1 MYGYTVQVRADSEK
15 GRRPT
20 HTPVVLRTTLLD
32 VAKELLTVRLEA
44 GKIRELDKLAAG
56 LERDRTYV
64 VSQAIDAFLDVQRWQ
79 IEYTESALRE
89 ADAGKLASP
98 AEVKSAF
105 ARLRRK
111 SKAR

>member
-1 MYGYTVQVRADSEK
+1 M
-15 GRRPT
+15 
-20 HTPVVLRTTLLD
+20 LD
-32 VAKELLTVRLEA
+32 MAKELLTVRLEA
-44 GKIRELDKLAAG
+44 GKIRELDKLALG

-64 VSQAIDAFLDVQRWQ
+64 VSQAIDAYLDVQRWQ
-79 IEYTESALRE
+79 IEYVESAMRE
-89 ADAGKLASP
+89 ADAGQFASP

>member
-1 MYGYTVQVRADSEK
+1 M
-15 GRRPT
+15 
-20 HTPVVLRTTLLD
+20 LD
-32 VAKELLTVRLEA
+32 MAKELLTVRLEA
-44 GKIRELDKLAAG
+44 GKIRELDKLALG

-64 VSQAIDAFLDVQRWQ
+64 VSQAIDAYLDVQRWQ
-79 IEYTESALRE
+79 IEYVESAMRD
-89 ADAGKLASP
+89 ADAGQFASP